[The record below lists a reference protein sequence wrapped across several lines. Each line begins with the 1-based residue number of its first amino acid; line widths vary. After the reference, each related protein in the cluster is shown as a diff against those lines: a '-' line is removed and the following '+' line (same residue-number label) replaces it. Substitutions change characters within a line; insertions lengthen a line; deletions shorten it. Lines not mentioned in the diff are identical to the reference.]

1 MKKKQSDKQVEAMK
15 SWLIDSKGSI
25 FGIVY
30 RSMLKDNKEPFGKDI
45 DELFSKAEK
54 MRDAVCKNPIA
65 KTLYRDAVNLRET
78 E

>member
-1 MKKKQSDKQVEAMK
+1 MKNKYSDEQIEGMK
-15 SWLIDSKGSI
+15 NWLIDSKGSI

-30 RSMLKDNKEPFGKDI
+30 RAMLKQNKEPFGKDI